1 MAGFSSGAFK
11 ISENGQRLSPL
22 STGEGQG
29 EGSRN
34 KDFSLRSIA
43 AFANTV
49 MNRFR
54 RQFLLG
60 TFALVAAT
68 VAALWLH
75 RRYQHALPNY
85 AFFTGW
91 VLFAAMFVL
100 TFFNARKK
108 LPFLPLGRA
117 ETWLQIHIYLGFFT
131 VVLFLIHLNF
141 RLPHGW
147 FEVTLAWLFALV
159 SASGVVGLFFS
170 RTLPR
175 RLATRGGE
183 VIFEKI
189 PALRHAAKTEAETLA
204 LGMDAK
210 SPFIAE
216 FYTQQL
222 AGYFAGP
229 TNFWLHLVESRRPLN
244 ALIAGLDE
252 LRRFANDT
260 EREKIGRLAA
270 LVRQKD
276 GLDYHR
282 ALQLALRLWLF
293 VHIPLTYGL
302 LIFTA
307 LHIALVFG
315 FSGGAR

>member
-1 MAGFSSGAFK
+1 MK
-11 ISENGQRLSPL
+11 
-22 STGEGQG
+22 
-29 EGSRN
+29 
-34 KDFSLRSIA
+34 
-43 AFANTV
+43 
-49 MNRFR
+49 RFR
-54 RQFLLG
+54 RQFFLG
-60 TFALVAAT
+60 TFALIAAAL
-68 VAALWLH
+68 AALWLH
-75 RRYQHALPNY
+75 RKFRTLPNY
-85 AFFTGW
+85 AFLTGW
-91 VLFAAMFVL
+91 VLFAAMLVL

-108 LPFLPLGRA
+108 LPFLPLGKA

-147 FEVTLAWLFALV
+147 FEITLAWLFVLV
-159 SASGVVGLFFS
+159 SGSGIVGLFFS

-189 PALRHAAKTEAETLA
+189 PTLGHALKAQAENLA
-204 LGMDAK
+204 LGADAK
-210 SPFIAE
+210 SPVIAE
-216 FYTQQL
+216 FYMQRL
-222 AGYFAGP
+222 APFFAGP
-229 TNFWLHLVESRRPLN
+229 KNLWLHFVESRRPLN
-244 ALIAGLDE
+244 AMLAELDDQ
-252 LRRFANDT
+252 RRFANDA
-260 EREKIGRLAA
+260 EREKIEKLTA

-282 ALQLALRLWLF
+282 ALQLVLKLWLF

-307 LHIALVFG
+307 LHIVLVFG

>member
-1 MAGFSSGAFK
+1 MK
-11 ISENGQRLSPL
+11 
-22 STGEGQG
+22 
-29 EGSRN
+29 
-34 KDFSLRSIA
+34 
-43 AFANTV
+43 
-49 MNRFR
+49 RFR
-54 RQFLLG
+54 RQFFLG

-68 VAALWLH
+68 VGALWAH
-75 RRYQHALPNY
+75 KRFHHALPNY
-85 AFFTGW
+85 AFLTGW
-91 VLFAAMFVL
+91 ILFAAMVVL
-100 TFFNARKK
+100 TLFNVRKK
-108 LPFLPLGRA
+108 LPFLPLGKA

-141 RLPHGW
+141 RAPSGW
-147 FEVTLAWLFALV
+147 FEITLAWLFALV
-159 SASGVVGLFFS
+159 SISGVVGLFFS

-189 PALRHAAKTEAETLA
+189 PGLRHVLKAEAETLA
-204 LGMDAK
+204 LGADAK

-216 FYTQQL
+216 FYTHRL
-222 AGYFAGP
+222 APFFSGP
-229 TNFWLHLVESRRPLN
+229 KNFWLHLVESRRPLN
-244 ALIAGLDE
+244 ALSVELED
-252 LRRFANDT
+252 LRRFVNET
-260 EREKIGRLAA
+260 ERATLERLAA

-282 ALQLALRLWLF
+282 ALQLVLRLWLF

-307 LHIALVFG
+307 LHLVLVFG

>member
-1 MAGFSSGAFK
+1 MK
-11 ISENGQRLSPL
+11 
-22 STGEGQG
+22 
-29 EGSRN
+29 
-34 KDFSLRSIA
+34 
-43 AFANTV
+43 
-49 MNRFR
+49 RFR
-54 RQFLLG
+54 RQFILGVLALL
-60 TFALVAAT
+60 AAS

-75 RRYQHALPNY
+75 AKFSRALPDY
-85 AFFTGW
+85 AFLTGW
-91 VLFAAMFVL
+91 VLLVAMFVL

-131 VVLFLIHLNF
+131 VLLFLIHLNF

-189 PALRHAAKTEAETLA
+189 PALRHALKAGAENLA
-204 LGMDAK
+204 LGPEAK
-210 SPFIAE
+210 SPVLAE
-216 FYTQQL
+216 FYAEQL
-222 AGYFAGP
+222 APFFAGP
-229 TNFWLHLVESRRPLN
+229 KNFWLHLAESRRPLN
-244 ALIAGLDE
+244 ALIAEIDD
-252 LRRFANDT
+252 LRRFANET
-260 EREKIGRLAA
+260 ERVTIEKLTA
-270 LVRQKD
+270 LMRQKD

-302 LIFTA
+302 MIFTV
-307 LHIALVFG
+307 LHLVLVFG